1 MITNRKGDVSED
13 FCRYVCYTT
22 LKGLDYLHSKNI
34 MHRDIKSENI
44 MISPRFDLK
53 LCGFQFAEKLSK
65 NREKRNKRVGT
76 VDWMSPEMLN
86 YKEYNITVDVWS
98 FGILVFE
105 LTTGAP
111 PYVDENR
118 YTVIEKIISEPAPKL
133 IDYSKKWSHDFCH
146 FLSRC
151 LQKDPQYRWS
161 PKKLL
166 SHEWLKNAEK
176 CKPAFEKEFTA
187 WLNLQTK

>member
-146 FLSRC
+146 FLKSLQLTHLPASRRQRFSQSQSC
-151 LQKDPQYRWS
+151 KRIFITS
-161 PKKLL
+161 
-166 SHEWLKNAEK
+166 NAATE
-176 CKPAFEKEFTA
+176 
-187 WLNLQTK
+187 LLQTT